1 MSAELT
7 TIIVSSLVA
16 AVSAPLGAWVNSR
29 VLRQKYQL
37 ELDKLRA
44 EMKQTLTSVENS
56 ELENV
61 RKASGILMENIVKP
75 LEKEIKS
82 LRRDVDKFRKAV
94 EKIPSCPMAGDCPVS
109 RELLTAEAVDAQRST
124 DAGGQERTGAF

>member
-1 MSAELT
+1 MAELT

-29 VLRQKYQL
+29 MLRGKYRL

-44 EMKQTLTSVENS
+44 EMQQTLSNVETT

-61 RKASGILMENIVKP
+61 RKASDILMEDIVRP
-75 LEKEIKS
+75 LEKEIRS
-82 LRRDVDKFRKAV
+82 LRKDVDKFRKAI
-94 EKIPSCPMAGDCPVS
+94 EKIPSCPVAGDCPVS
-109 RELLTAEAVDAQRST
+109 RELLAAEAADARRGA
-124 DAGGQERTGAF
+124 DADK

>member
-1 MSAELT
+1 MGGEIT
-7 TIIVSSLVA
+7 TIVVSGLVA

-29 VLRQKYQL
+29 MLRQKYRL

-44 EMKQTLTSVENS
+44 EMKQTLSNVENV

-61 RKASGILMENIVKP
+61 RKASGILMEEIVKP

-82 LRRDVDKFRKAV
+82 LRRDVEKFRKAI
-94 EKIPSCPMAGDCPVS
+94 EKIPACPMADNCPVS
-109 RELLTAEAVDAQRST
+109 RELLAAETSDAQRGAA
-124 DAGGQERTGAF
+124 AGTAERAGTP

>member
-7 TIIVSSLVA
+7 TIIVSSIVA

-37 ELDKLRA
+37 ELDNLRA
-44 EMKQTLTSVENS
+44 EMKQKFTNVENS

-61 RKASGILMENIVKP
+61 RKASDILMENIVKP

-82 LRRDVDKFRKAV
+82 LRRDVDKFRKAI
-94 EKIPSCPMAGDCPVS
+94 EKIPSCPMADNCPVS
-109 RELLTAEAVDAQRST
+109 RELLAAEAADTNRGT
-124 DAGGQERTGAF
+124 DTDK